1 MSNVGKMSQVL
12 NAYPVGSIYMSVNST
27 NPGELFGGTWEQIQ
41 GRFLLGQ
48 GSGYS
53 AGATGGEA
61 NHTLSTSEIPAH
73 NHYQRKPVAGY
84 SGWGN
89 DTLKV
94 SEWGYVFNWNGT
106 TFTNTG
112 YTDYSSHTTVGGNGY
127 TNNTGGGSAHN
138 NMPPYLVVYIWK
150 RTA

>member
-1 MSNVGKMSQVL
+1 
-12 NAYPVGSIYMSVNST
+12 MSVNST

-53 AGATGGEA
+53 AGATSGEA
-61 NHTLSTSEIPAH
+61 NHVLSINEMPEY
-73 NHYQRKPVAGY
+73 NHWVHILTKGY
-84 SGWGN
+84 SGWSS
-89 DTLKV
+89 D
-94 SEWGYVFNWNGT
+94 GYLNGEYST
-106 TFTNTG
+106 TSLSNPPAYGGSHTNTTHVLMG
-112 YTDYSSHTTVGGNGY
+112 Q
-127 TNNTGGGSAHN
+127 TGKDGGSQSHN

>member
-12 NAYPVGSIYMSVNST
+12 NAYPVGSIYISVNST

-61 NHTLSTSEIPAH
+61 NHVLSVSELPKNIGHLNALSWASNNWMTDGSFSVEQKHKDRTSPGGSDWGDALYTLS
-73 NHYQRKPVAGY
+73 GD
-84 SGWGN
+84 G
-89 DTLKV
+89 L
-94 SEWGYVFNWNGT
+94 
-106 TFTNTG
+106 
-112 YTDYSSHTTVGGNGY
+112 
-127 TNNTGGGSAHN
+127 AHN

>member
-53 AGATGGEA
+53 VGAMGGEA
-61 NHTLSTSEIPAH
+61 NHALSVSELPKNIGHLNALSWASNNWMTDGSFSVEQKHKDRTSPGGSDWGDALYTLS
-73 NHYQRKPVAGY
+73 
-84 SGWGN
+84 
-89 DTLKV
+89 
-94 SEWGYVFNWNGT
+94 
-106 TFTNTG
+106 
-112 YTDYSSHTTVGGNGY
+112 
-127 TNNTGGGSAHN
+127 GGGLAHN